1 MSEPMFGGSA
11 PSGVSCVLGKA
22 WFLNHNV
29 EERPV
34 AVPDLMATICKAL
47 GIDPSKQNLS
57 DVGRPIRI
65 ADPSARPITEALA

>member
-1 MSEPMFGGSA
+1 
-11 PSGVSCVLGKA
+11 
-22 WFLNHNV
+22 
-29 EERPV
+29 
-34 AVPDLMATICKAL
+34 MATLCKAL